1 MFRTEK
7 HILIPCILIL
17 VMVLTALLTGCGS
30 RDSNTGSFR
39 SRLIDEK
46 GDAIVNAKCFSLF
59 AEDEVVYS
67 GLDGSFRL
75 SELPAGLN
83 NIIIQHAD
91 FALEQY
97 QAEVKSDQETVIDFI
112 KLDKL
117 DASSRI
123 SKVKIGSVSSSTV
136 EINWQTY
143 KDLCCNI
150 HYGTTSGYGSY
161 VSEERPSQTH
171 YYLLTGLEP
180 ETVYHFKIQYLD
192 EYANS
197 YSSYDYSFRTT
208 SGDAPSKP
216 SSVALTDMT
225 ELGVVNVRWT
235 APVSTLSVAGY
246 NVYRQVKG
254 EDWVRVNGNVIT
266 GGITNYNDVE
276 AQTGVFCRYAVT
288 AVNNL
293 GAESEKIIG
302 DLTFI
307 PGVVK
312 SDITIKK
319 TDSPVKLFAD
329 MIIPMGVNMKVEAG
343 SEFQISER
351 DSFKAGFDED
361 RVEILVHGS
370 LTIDGTSD
378 EPVTFSP
385 LDGSGKRDHW
395 AGINILSSITG
406 ISSVR
411 NANIFGCNGFAVSI
425 NSEKA
430 YVSGL
435 TVKHSVSG
443 IKLENVKE
451 RIDVS
456 DCIFD
461 DIASVAVSI
470 NKCFYAVLV
479 DSKITNTAIGVE
491 NYTDSAFDQTF
502 VRRTDI
508 YTNNT
513 GIRGVFGNS
522 TIVNTLIVSPNGIN
536 YNNILKS
543 DGGNIVDHCTIDAN
557 NALIIDTGNLNVKNN
572 IFVNNTQSGNI
583 GITYKDDLYYPSY
596 NYNNIYGFWKATQGC
611 YIGTDSIELD
621 PCFNGGSPFSYTLNE
636 VSLLRINDEYGLE
649 LGRYG
654 VTRL

>member
-7 HILIPCILIL
+7 HILIPGILLL
-17 VMVLTALLTGCGS
+17 VLLLTALLTGCGS

-39 SRLIDEK
+39 SRLIDEN
-46 GDAIVNAKCFSLF
+46 GDAVINAKCFSLF
-59 AEDEVVYS
+59 QEDEVVYS

-75 SELPAGLN
+75 SELPAGIN
-83 NIIIQHAD
+83 NIIIQHTD

-97 QAEVKSDQETVIDFI
+97 QAVVKSDQETVIDFI
-112 KLDKL
+112 KLDKI

-123 SKVKIGSVSSSTV
+123 SKVKVAAVSSTTA
-136 EINWQTY
+136 EINWKTY

-171 YYLLTGLEP
+171 YYLLTGLQP
-180 ETVYHFKIQYLD
+180 ETVYHFKVQYLD

-208 SGDAPSKP
+208 SGDAPNKP
-216 SSVALTDMT
+216 SSITLTDMT
-225 ELGVVNVRWT
+225 ELGVVNVKWT
-235 APVSTLSVAGY
+235 APASALSVAGY
-246 NVYRQVKG
+246 NLYRQVKG
-254 EDWVRVNGNVIT
+254 GEWCKVNGNVIT
-266 GGITNYNDVE
+266 GGVTTYSDIE

-288 AVNNL
+288 AVNNI
-293 GAESEKIIG
+293 GAESDKIIS
-302 DLTFI
+302 DLTFV

-312 SDITIKK
+312 NDITIKK
-319 TDSPVKLFAD
+319 SDSPVKLFAD
-329 MIIPMGVNMKVEAG
+329 LIIPMGVHMKVEAG

-351 DSFKAGFDED
+351 DSFKAGFDDD

-370 LTIDGTSD
+370 LTVDGTSN
-378 EPVTFSP
+378 EPVIFSP

-411 NANIFGCNGFAVSI
+411 NANIFGCSGYAVSI

-430 YVSGL
+430 FLGGL
-435 TVKHSVSG
+435 TVKHSVCG
-443 IKLENVKE
+443 VRLENVKE

-456 DCIFD
+456 DCVFD

-470 NKCFYAVLV
+470 NNCFHAVLV
-479 DSKITNTAIGVE
+479 DSKITNTSIGIE
-491 NYTDSAFDQTF
+491 NYTKSAFDQTF

-508 YTNNT
+508 YTTDT

-522 TIVNTLIVSPNGIN
+522 TIVNTLIVSPKGIN
-536 YNNILKS
+536 YKNIIKS
-543 DGGNIVDHCTIDAN
+543 DGGNTIDHSTIDAT

-572 IFVNNTQSGNI
+572 IFVNTTSSGEV
-583 GITYKDDLYYPSY
+583 GISYNDSLYYPSY
-596 NYNNIYGFWKATQGC
+596 NYNNIYGFYKATQGC
-611 YIGTDSIELD
+611 SIGTDSIELD
-621 PCFNGGSPFSYTLNE
+621 PCFAGGSPFSYELSET
-636 VSLLRINDEYGLE
+636 SLLRINDEFGLE

-654 VTRL
+654 DSRL

>member
-7 HILIPCILIL
+7 RILIPCILFFVL
-17 VMVLTALLTGCGS
+17 VLTALLTGCGS
-30 RDSNTGSFR
+30 RDSNSGSFR

-83 NIIIQHAD
+83 NIIIQHEEY
-91 FALEQY
+91 ALEQY
-97 QAEVKSDQETVIDFI
+97 QTEVKSDQETVVDFI

-117 DASSRI
+117 NASSRI
-123 SKVKIGSVSSSTV
+123 SKVKIGTISSTTA
-136 EINWQTY
+136 EINWKTY

-171 YYLLTGLEP
+171 YYLLTGLKP
-180 ETVYHFKIQYLD
+180 ETVYHFKVQYLD
-192 EYANS
+192 EFANS

-216 SSVALTDMT
+216 LTVELADMT
-225 ELGVVNVRWT
+225 ELGVVNVKWT
-235 APVSTLSVAGY
+235 EPVPALSVVGY
-246 NVYRQVKG
+246 NVYRQVKDG
-254 EDWVRVNGNVIT
+254 EWVKVNGNVIT
-266 GGITNYNDVE
+266 GGVTSYKDIE

-288 AVNNL
+288 AVNNQ
-293 GAESEKIIG
+293 GSESDKIIG
-302 DLTFI
+302 DLTFV

-312 SDITIKK
+312 NDITIKK
-319 TDSPVKLFAD
+319 SDSPVKLFAD
-329 MIIPMGVNMKVEAG
+329 LIIPMGVNMKVEAG
-343 SEFQISER
+343 SEFQISEK

-370 LTIDGTSD
+370 LTVDGMSD
-378 EPVTFSP
+378 EPVVFSP
-385 LDGSGKRDHW
+385 LDGSGRRDHW

-411 NANIFGCNGFAVSI
+411 NANIFGCSGYAVSI

-443 IKLENVKE
+443 IRLENIKE
-451 RIDVS
+451 RIDIS
-456 DCIFD
+456 DCVFD

-470 NKCFYAVLV
+470 NKCFHAVLV
-479 DSKITNTAIGVE
+479 DSKITNTAIGLE

-536 YNNILKS
+536 YKSILKP
-543 DGGNIVDHCTIDAN
+543 DGGNIVDHCTVDAN

-572 IFVNNTQSGNI
+572 IFVNTTSSGNI

-596 NYNNIYGFWKATQGC
+596 NYNDIYGFDKATQGC
-611 YIGTDSIELD
+611 FIGTDSIELD
-621 PCFNGGSPFSYTLNE
+621 PCFVGGSPFSYELSET
-636 VSLLRINDEYGLE
+636 SLLRINDEFRLE

-654 VTRL
+654 DTRL